1 MLNITDDA
9 MQICSTTVR
18 QLGGGQANTK
28 CLRLIKS
35 AERLSVSLEVPET
48 TDRIVQHRGQAVLA
62 IPEQTAADLSGKT
75 LDVLDDGCLVIS

>member
-9 MQICSTTVR
+9 MHICSTTVR

-28 CLRLIKS
+28 CLRLVRS
-35 AERLSVSLEVPET
+35 AKRLSVSLEVPQSS
-48 TDRIVQHRGQAVLA
+48 DRIVQHRGQAVLA
-62 IPEQTAADLSGKT
+62 IPEQTAEDLDGMT